1 MDGDAAVR
9 VGISTVGTRGDI
21 EPFVALAHTLIGA
34 GHEVAFAAPRDA
46 AHLVA
51 GMDARYVE
59 MDLELRAVFRSQQG
73 QRWLAAGDVESF
85 LAGIAAMLSGAS
97 RTIGES
103 VLAVAEGADVLIT
116 AINTED
122 YAVAVSQARGVPVV
136 LVHLTPWLTT
146 DEYPQPLTPQDV
158 PQGGEFSRRYN
169 LETFR
174 RAEEVYWQG
183 KRDDINAFRASLG
196 LDPAPRSVLGWTPEL
211 GLPVLQA
218 FSTELVRRPASWG
231 PQSTVTGFWRLP
243 AEVRELIG
251 EARMPEPLDAWLAAG
266 EPPVYLGFG
275 SMPVL
280 EPEKVLDMVVR
291 AARLTGLRLLVGTG
305 WSDLPDGAA
314 GSLPDD
320 VRLVGAV
327 DHDRLLPRCRAVV
340 HHGGVGTT
348 AAGLIAGLPTWAFT
362 VFGDQDFWGG
372 RIARLKVG
380 GYDRFVDFDF
390 DHLLAALDHTAREDV
405 RREAAALGERLRAED
420 GLACAMRT
428 LDRLVG

>member
-1 MDGDAAVR
+1 MR
-9 VGISTVGTRGDI
+9 IGISTVGTRGDF
-21 EPFVALAHTLIGA
+21 EPFVALAHALLRE
-34 GHEVAFAAPRDA
+34 GHQVSFAAPRDA

-51 GMDARYVE
+51 GTDARYVE
-59 MDLELRAVFRSQQG
+59 MDLEMRTVFRSRQG
-73 QRWLAAGDVESF
+73 RQWLAAGDVEAF

-122 YAVAVSQARGVPVV
+122 YAVAVSEARGIPVV
-136 LVHLTPWLTT
+136 LVHLTPWLPT
-146 DEYPQPLTPQDV
+146 DEYPQPLTAQNV
-158 PQGGEFSRRYN
+158 PQGGEFSRLYN

-183 KRDDINAFRASLG
+183 KKDDIDAFRAALG
-196 LDPAPRSVLGWTPEL
+196 LDPAPCSVLGRTPEL

-218 FSTELVRRPASWG
+218 FSGEVVRRPVSWG
-231 PQSTVTGFWRLP
+231 PQSTITGFWRLP
-243 AEVRELIG
+243 AEVRERIG
-251 EARMPEPLDAWLAAG
+251 ERALPAELDSWLAAG
-266 EPPVYLGFG
+266 EPPVFLGFG

-280 EPEKVLDMVVR
+280 EPEKVLDLVVR
-291 AARLTGLRLLVGTG
+291 AAGLTGLRLLVGAG
-305 WSDLPDGAA
+305 WSDLPAA
-314 GSLPDD
+314 VAESLPDA

-327 DHDRLLPRCRAVV
+327 DHDALFPRCRAVV

-380 GYDRFVDFDF
+380 GYDRFVDFDL
-390 DHLLAALDHTAREDV
+390 DHLLAALEHISRADV

-420 GLACAMRT
+420 GLACAVRK
-428 LDRLVG
+428 LGELIG